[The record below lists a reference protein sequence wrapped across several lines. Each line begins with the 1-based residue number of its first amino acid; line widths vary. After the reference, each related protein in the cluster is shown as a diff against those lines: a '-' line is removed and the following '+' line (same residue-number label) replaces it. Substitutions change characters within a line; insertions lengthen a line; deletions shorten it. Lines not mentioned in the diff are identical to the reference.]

1 VKIIIDP
8 YRGGSDI
15 GKNISGQYEK
25 NILLNISKYM
35 NTEFIKNGIESEL
48 VRSNDIS
55 LSDDERNTI
64 INEIKTSDD
73 IIIQNRLSEDNN
85 FNIIYPLRNS
95 DQLVSLISSNLKLN
109 NINVNKYYQRRLPT
123 DTTLD
128 YYSVLRNTKPN
139 FALIIEY
146 NDSSNY
152 IPIVNV
158 IVETIVKYL
167 GNKNT
172 YTVKKGDSLYQI
184 AKKYNMS
191 VEELK
196 MINNLTSNNLS
207 IGQVLKIPQMKDNV
221 DGDTYIVKKGDSLY
235 QIAKKYNMSVEELK
249 RINNLTSNNLSIG
262 QVLKIPQIKDNG
274 DGNTYIVKKG
284 DSLYQIAK
292 KYNTSVEELKRINN
306 LTSNNLSIGQV
317 LEIPQIKDNGDGNT
331 YIVKKG
337 DSLYQIAK
345 KYNMSV
351 EELKRINNLTS
362 NNLSIGQ
369 VLEIYK

>member
-262 QVLKIPQIKDNG
+262 QVL
-274 DGNTYIVKKG
+274 
-284 DSLYQIAK
+284 
-292 KYNTSVEELKRINN
+292 
-306 LTSNNLSIGQV
+306 
-317 LEIPQIKDNGDGNT
+317 
-331 YIVKKG
+331 
-337 DSLYQIAK
+337 
-345 KYNMSV
+345 
-351 EELKRINNLTS
+351 
-362 NNLSIGQ
+362 
-369 VLEIYK
+369 EIYK